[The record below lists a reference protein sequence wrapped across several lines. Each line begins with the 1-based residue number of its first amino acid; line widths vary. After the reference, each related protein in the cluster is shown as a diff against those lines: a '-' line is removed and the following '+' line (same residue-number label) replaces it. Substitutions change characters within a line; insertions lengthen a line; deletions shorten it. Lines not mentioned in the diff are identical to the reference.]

1 MTLGH
6 ERDHNHHSHGQ
17 GRGHGQV
24 FATEQDED
32 DDDASAAMR
41 TRLDFANVMLDGG
54 HGGSGM
60 VMNRYAAHHDTDH
73 GQMHIHENA
82 AVSPHDAS
90 AQSSQ
95 HFAEFLERELA
106 SFLDPSALPGAP
118 AEHMGGPDRVVDQN
132 TKGPAV
138 GMANVDGSAAEMSME
153 GQALQH
159 NMPYLSGLA
168 AVLQAAHHM
177 QLHSDHVQRTDSMR
191 TDANGNATQ
200 LGGPALTRDETL
212 HDASSAKT
220 KSAPAFHSLTAD
232 HNQHLHQQQSA
243 DNASPTQISLGEPD
257 GSSTNGGLHDSTG
270 GIADISENISEILAH
285 FLTAQ
290 LEQSI
295 AESTGSGAAG
305 GNFEVVQSGA
315 SPTNYYSASATGPAG
330 TGPPSLNVQSSY
342 YSPSSTPAQPTV
354 ASSPSPPTETP
365 PTSKR
370 KGRSG
375 SKGEDPRT
383 FECEHC
389 AKKFGR
395 RSDLARHAR
404 IHTGERPFACAHE
417 GCGKTFIQVC
427 YLIHHLRDY

>member
-24 FATEQDED
+24 FTTEQDED

-200 LGGPALTRDETL
+200 HGGPALTRDETL

-243 DNASPTQISLGEPD
+243 GNASPTQISLGEPD

-375 SKGEDPRT
+375 SKGEDPRS

-427 YLIHHLRDY
+427 YLIHYLRDY

>member
-6 ERDHNHHSHGQ
+6 EREHNHHSHGQ

-32 DDDASAAMR
+32 DDDASAAMQ
-41 TRLDFANVMLDGG
+41 TRLDFANAMLDGG

-60 VMNRYAAHHDTDH
+60 AMNRYAAHHDTDH
-73 GQMHIHENA
+73 GQMHIHANA
-82 AVSPHDAS
+82 VVSPHDNS

-118 AEHMGGPDRVVDQN
+118 MGGPDHVVDQS
-132 TKGPAV
+132 TKGP
-138 GMANVDGSAAEMSME
+138 ANVDGSAAEMAME
-153 GQALQH
+153 GQALQN

-177 QLHSDHVQRTDSMR
+177 QLHSDHVQRTDSLR
-191 TDANGNATQ
+191 TDASGSATQ
-200 LGGPALTRDETL
+200 HGGPALTRDETL

-232 HNQHLHQQQSA
+232 HNQHLQQSA
-243 DNASPTQISLGEPD
+243 GNTSPTQISLGEPD
-257 GSSTNGGLHDSTG
+257 GHPTSGGIHDSTG

-295 AESTGSGAAG
+295 AESTGSGASG
-305 GNFEVVQSGA
+305 GNFEVVQSGVP
-315 SPTNYYSASATGPAG
+315 PTNYYSASPTGPVGAG
-330 TGPPSLNVQSSY
+330 APSLNLQSSY
-342 YSPSSTPAQPTV
+342 YSPSSTPAQPPA

-375 SKGEDPRT
+375 SKGEDARS

-427 YLIHHLRDY
+427 YLIHYLRDY

>member
-200 LGGPALTRDETL
+200 HGGPALTRDETL

-232 HNQHLHQQQSA
+232 HNQNLHQQQSA
-243 DNASPTQISLGEPD
+243 GNASPTQISLGEPD

>member
-200 LGGPALTRDETL
+200 HGGPALTRDETL

-232 HNQHLHQQQSA
+232 HNQNLHQQQSA
-243 DNASPTQISLGEPD
+243 GNASPTQISLGEPD

-315 SPTNYYSASATGPAG
+315 PPTNYYSASATGPAG

-375 SKGEDPRT
+375 SKGEDPRS

>member
-138 GMANVDGSAAEMSME
+138 GMANVDGSAAGMSME

-200 LGGPALTRDETL
+200 HGGPALTRDETL

-232 HNQHLHQQQSA
+232 HNQNLHQQQSA
-243 DNASPTQISLGEPD
+243 GNASPTQISLGEPD

-375 SKGEDPRT
+375 SKGEDPRS

-427 YLIHHLRDY
+427 YLIHYLRDY

>member
-200 LGGPALTRDETL
+200 HGGPALTRDETL

-232 HNQHLHQQQSA
+232 HNQNLHQQQSA
-243 DNASPTQISLGEPD
+243 GNASPTQISLGEPD

-375 SKGEDPRT
+375 SKGEDPRS

>member
-24 FATEQDED
+24 FTTEQDED

-200 LGGPALTRDETL
+200 HGGPALTRDETL

-232 HNQHLHQQQSA
+232 HNQNLHQQQSA
-243 DNASPTQISLGEPD
+243 GNASPTQISLGEPD

-375 SKGEDPRT
+375 SKGEDPRS

-427 YLIHHLRDY
+427 YLIHYLRDY